1 VAVARA
7 ELRRARDTQSVEE
20 TIEEEA
26 RYAQSPEEA
35 DPIGW
40 DDAWVKARALK
51 RALRQL
57 SCVRHVVPGHAQL
70 HAHVLAALR
79 GLSADDDDL
88 SAAGSES
95 GLDSPHGAG
104 AADGAGAQETSRS
117 EQAEEGASAKLKP
130 SPGIAPAR
138 APDARYFDE
147 DQEEQSAVLAV
158 GAVSAFL
165 SVIGGFSLGDTSNSR
180 PKRWRKVKKEA
191 PPPTPEEERRTAKV
205 EAAAANVLKSVH
217 DQLWSRWGQATEE
230 QRAALN
236 KNIRRGLKHLAE
248 PAASGAKLVS
258 YLCRVGNDWDH
269 LVASSKLNKENIH
282 EWSDQDW
289 LRHAS
294 GHQHAKSDSTAQC
307 TSPQGNFSVDSDS
320 GESVWEEVDDEVAQ
334 DQQALSRLK
343 GLKRKRVLRRLVQ
356 AYTSGVLRCRARD
369 ACVCVTRA
377 RARLCLSNS
386 RSRSRSRA
394 HAHTLSLHADAY
406 EIYFCVCV
414 LVLVLVCVCVLSNLH
429 RHGRKDLDVC
439 RTRVLGTLTSCRDT
453 EV

>member
-1 VAVARA
+1 MVEEAHVAVARA
-7 ELRRARDTQSVEE
+7 ELRRARDTQSVRE
-20 TIEEEA
+20 TIEEEV
-26 RYAQSPEEA
+26 RR
-35 DPIGW
+35 
-40 DDAWVKARALK
+40 DDAWIKARALK

-79 GLSADDDDL
+79 SLSVDDDDL

-95 GLDSPHGAG
+95 GLDSPDAAG
-104 AADGAGAQETSRS
+104 AADGAGAHETSRS
-117 EQAEEGASAKLKP
+117 EQAEEGASGNLKP
-130 SPGIAPAR
+130 SPAIAPTR
-138 APDARYFDE
+138 PPDARYFEE

-205 EAAAANVLKSVH
+205 KAAAANVLESVH
-217 DQLWSRWGQATEE
+217 DKLWSRWGLATEE

-282 EWSDQDW
+282 EWSDQDF

-294 GHQHAKSDSTAQC
+294 GHQHAKNDSAAQ
-307 TSPQGNFSVDSDS
+307 TKSPVDSDS
-320 GESVWEEVDDEVAQ
+320 GESVWEEVDDEVGQ
-334 DQQALSRLK
+334 DEQALSRLK
-343 GLKRKRVLRRLVQ
+343 GLKRKRLLRRLVQ
-356 AYTSGVLRCRARD
+356 AYASGVAHE
-369 ACVCVTRA
+369 
-377 RARLCLSNS
+377 RL
-386 RSRSRSRA
+386 
-394 HAHTLSLHADAY
+394 
-406 EIYFCVCV
+406 
-414 LVLVLVCVCVLSNLH
+414 
-429 RHGRKDLDVC
+429 
-439 RTRVLGTLTSCRDT
+439 
-453 EV
+453 

>member
-1 VAVARA
+1 MRRA
-7 ELRRARDTQSVEE
+7 ELRRARDTQSIEE

-35 DPIGW
+35 EP
-40 DDAWVKARALK
+40 DAWVKARALK

-57 SCVRHVVPGHAQL
+57 SCIRHVVPGHAQL

-79 GLSADDDDL
+79 SLSDDDDL

-95 GLDSPHGAG
+95 CLDSPNSGTV

-117 EQAEEGASAKLKP
+117 EQAEEGASGKLKP
-130 SPGIAPAR
+130 SPAIAPAR

-191 PPPTPEEERRTAKV
+191 PPPTPEEERRMAKV

-230 QRAALN
+230 QRAALS
-236 KNIRRGLKHLAE
+236 KNIRRGMKHLAE

-294 GHQHAKSDSTAQC
+294 GHQHARNDSTAQS
-307 TSPQGNFSVDSDS
+307 TSPQGNCSVDSDS

-334 DQQALSRLK
+334 DEQALSRLK

-356 AYTSGVLRCRARD
+356 AYASGVACMRRVFVCNTSPRAPVSD
-369 ACVCVTRA
+369 
-377 RARLCLSNS
+377 S
-386 RSRSRSRA
+386 RSRS
-394 HAHTLSLHADAY
+394 L
-406 EIYFCVCV
+406 
-414 LVLVLVCVCVLSNLH
+414 
-429 RHGRKDLDVC
+429 
-439 RTRVLGTLTSCRDT
+439 
-453 EV
+453 